1 MIHLSFQD
9 GEEAKIALCA
19 DEVEE
24 AVASGMDVVLVPGRQ
39 QAERLQILGNGSAV
53 HAMTKILADL
63 PLGRP
68 IEPLATLSAD
78 LEKLASSLEPV
89 SPNRMQRRLEG
100 KRKKNKKR
108 RFDEKQNK
116 KRNRKLSKLR
126 KR

>member
-9 GEEAKIALCA
+9 GEEAKIALHA

-68 IEPLATLSAD
+68 IEPLSTLSAD

-89 SPNRMQRRLEG
+89 SPNRVQRRLED
-100 KRKKNKKR
+100 KRKGKKR